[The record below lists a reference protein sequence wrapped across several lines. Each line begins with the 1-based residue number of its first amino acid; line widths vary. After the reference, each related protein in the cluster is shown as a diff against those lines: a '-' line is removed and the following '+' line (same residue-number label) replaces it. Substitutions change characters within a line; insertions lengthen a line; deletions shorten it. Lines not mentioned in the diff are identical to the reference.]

1 MVTATNTSDYLPT
14 GGIAEVAQMTSA
26 DGTNESA
33 DLIVGHAQGKRIK
46 EIRVFSGQT
55 NPIPAG
61 TVLVLKLYDGT
72 NSRTIGS
79 AICPG
84 GADTLQAFFAFNNLF
99 LPTVAHAF
107 RAQLR
112 TPLASGATLDFT
124 FIGEEF

>member
-1 MVTATNTSDYLPT
+1 MAVTNTNDYLPT

-55 NPIPAG
+55 NPIPSG
-61 TVLVLKLYDGT
+61 TVLVLKLFDGT

-84 GADTLQAFFAFNNLF
+84 GSDALQAFFTFTNLF
-99 LPTVAHAF
+99 LPTAAHAF

-112 TPLASGATLDFT
+112 TPLATGATLDFT
-124 FIGEEF
+124 FVGEEF